1 MASAGGVK
9 TRHTSGSKL
18 EQYLGK
24 GTALLPDELPTLR
37 SVLRQGLLYKEERV
51 LQEGKAVASRSY
63 TYSVSEMISDMVKS
77 IKVQWSRA
85 NIDFKEPV
93 ILPDAALRKKLMLA
107 WETAQNIA
115 LKRITKAAQ
124 IKPFEDK
131 LDKLLDI
138 TRCRCDILL
147 CKDLGCPDKCHR
159 CKKCSRCGQC
169 KKCKECEECNQGA
182 HINCSCTKDIKI
194 PILELRFI
202 LAQREKTGEKGA
214 MKISVTVDMVEQ
226 KKKNKQEAR
235 RELDRVRDENRNEK
249 EDIASQ
255 DLDQRKEMERQ
266 EELMQEML
274 HKENDPEILSEKVL
288 SVSDHLAVRN
298 MMDVSGLASTAVR
311 YNASSRMAAAC
322 ASAFLGDLI
331 RAGVLPPESASF
343 AVDGSKL
350 RRAMERVTDAAK
362 MRGEERLKEVSPKC
376 IMFDSKIDKKTLVM
390 YHDEETD
397 KNYPRVEAED
407 HYTVT
412 DGDGNYLHHFTKAG
426 EDESDGDSETSCDEE
441 AVVTGENVDVEGN
454 GSTPDEGQK
463 RVKKPAEAVAHI
475 LWDWLVAHGVAKS
488 VTHLAVDS
496 TTSNT
501 GWKSGI
507 LAWLEK
513 LAGQKFHWIVCML
526 HTNELGLRKLI
537 QDLDGKTCSKTG
549 FSGPLG
555 KMLSNVEDMEPN
567 FNFKRI
573 DVGPDMIKL
582 SEDVVN
588 DLSWDQKLLYK
599 RCCAV
604 RSGVLPRDVALC
616 KSGPICHSRWLTTAE
631 TFIELYQ
638 SDHGLEGELLQR
650 LETIVT
656 YIVSVYCPMWFEIK
670 VWLDDIFILDNILQT
685 CHHLRSNT
693 HGWRAQGIF

>member
-147 CKDLGCPDKCHR
+147 CTDFGCPDKCHR

-274 HKENDPEILSEKVL
+274 HKENDTEILRRSCL
-288 SVSDHLAVRN
+288 
-298 MMDVSGLASTAVR
+298 
-311 YNASSRMAAAC
+311 C
-322 ASAFLGDLI
+322 LI
-331 RAGVLPPESASF
+331 
-343 AVDGSKL
+343 
-350 RRAMERVTDAAK
+350 
-362 MRGEERLKEVSPKC
+362 
-376 IMFDSKIDKKTLVM
+376 TL
-390 YHDEETD
+390 
-397 KNYPRVEAED
+397 
-407 HYTVT
+407 
-412 DGDGNYLHHFTKAG
+412 
-426 EDESDGDSETSCDEE
+426 
-441 AVVTGENVDVEGN
+441 
-454 GSTPDEGQK
+454 Q
-463 RVKKPAEAVAHI
+463 
-475 LWDWLVAHGVAKS
+475 
-488 VTHLAVDS
+488 
-496 TTSNT
+496 
-501 GWKSGI
+501 
-507 LAWLEK
+507 
-513 LAGQKFHWIVCML
+513 
-526 HTNELGLRKLI
+526 
-537 QDLDGKTCSKTG
+537 
-549 FSGPLG
+549 
-555 KMLSNVEDMEPN
+555 
-567 FNFKRI
+567 
-573 DVGPDMIKL
+573 
-582 SEDVVN
+582 
-588 DLSWDQKLLYK
+588 
-599 RCCAV
+599 
-604 RSGVLPRDVALC
+604 
-616 KSGPICHSRWLTTAE
+616 
-631 TFIELYQ
+631 
-638 SDHGLEGELLQR
+638 
-650 LETIVT
+650 
-656 YIVSVYCPMWFEIK
+656 
-670 VWLDDIFILDNILQT
+670 
-685 CHHLRSNT
+685 
-693 HGWRAQGIF
+693 